1 MLSQREMLKKFLP
14 LIEKDGQV
22 YEKFTEVDARPAVPG
37 EVIETFTSDGK
48 ETQNTAKKGEWII
61 RNRTEAKEEY
71 ILSDEKLRKR
81 YIVRSL
87 LVNGWYTFKAKGECQ
102 AIVFDGPEDTQFE
115 ASWGEAMTLKKEDLL
130 VAPLPD
136 KNEIYRIA
144 AKEFTETYR
153 LKK

>member
-1 MLSQREMLKKFLP
+1 MLSQKEMIKKFLP
-14 LIEKDGQV
+14 LIEENGSV
-22 YEKFTEVDARPAVPG
+22 YEKFTEVDARIATPG

-48 ETQNTAKKGEWII
+48 ETQNTAKEGDWVI
-61 RNRTEAKEEY
+61 RNRTKAQEEY

-115 ASWGEAMTLKKEDLL
+115 APWGEAMTLKKGDLL
-130 VAPLPD
+130 VTPLPD
-136 KNEIYRIA
+136 KNEVYRIA
-144 AKEFTETYR
+144 AKEFNETYR